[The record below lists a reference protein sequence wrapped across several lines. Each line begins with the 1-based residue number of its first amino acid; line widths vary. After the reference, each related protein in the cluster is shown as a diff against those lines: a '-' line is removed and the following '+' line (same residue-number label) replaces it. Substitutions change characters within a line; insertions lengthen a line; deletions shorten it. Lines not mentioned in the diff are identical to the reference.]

1 MLGNLYI
8 DDLILF
14 VFNYLVFFLTY
25 DIILK
30 ANN

>member
-14 VFNYLVFFLTY
+14 VFNYLVFFLTH